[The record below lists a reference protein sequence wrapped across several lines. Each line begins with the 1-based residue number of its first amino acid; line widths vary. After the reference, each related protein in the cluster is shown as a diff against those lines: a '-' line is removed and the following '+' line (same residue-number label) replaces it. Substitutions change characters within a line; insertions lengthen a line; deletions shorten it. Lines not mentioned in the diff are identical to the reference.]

1 MEINKT
7 EMANVKMSSG
17 TAEQCVPL
25 QFIVV
30 IEEEETEDQRVVLIV
45 KSRKRIRT

>member
-25 QFIVV
+25 QFVV
-30 IEEEETEDQRVVLIV
+30 IVEEETEDQRVVLIV